1 MSLSKIV
8 VVLTRDDYDAIK
20 RLARDDEGLP
30 DTYDEW
36 LDLKTD
42 EITKLKS
49 QGIAYKQVVIDSDGL
64 GEYCKASGITSD
76 TVGRNSYAVYIDRSG
91 QYPSKKPS

>member
-1 MSLSKIV
+1 MSLSKIIV
-8 VVLTRDDYDAIK
+8 SFTRDDYDAIK
-20 RLARDDEGLP
+20 RLAPDDQRLP

-49 QGIAYKQVVIDSDGL
+49 QGIAFKQVVIDSAGL
-64 GEYCKASGITSD
+64 AAYCNASDITSD
-76 TVGRNSYAVYIDRSG
+76 TVGRNSYAVYIDRHG
-91 QYPSKKPS
+91 QYPGQKPS